1 MKRLKKQ
8 NKHKTFQVSCSQ
20 TSLALMIMLGSGRAQ
35 AENYFN
41 PSFLSDD
48 PSAVASLSR
57 FEKNDAQVPGIYRV
71 DIYVNDTFI
80 KTQDIKFS
88 NAQSVKNNG
97 LQSCMTVKDLNDLGV
112 NTKALPELQKVKP
125 GDCIDIAQSI
135 PESQESLDFE
145 KLRLNLNFPQ
155 AVMVN
160 DARGYIPPERWDEGI
175 NALLLNYN
183 FNGSNSYEDEGNS
196 SNEFLSLQSGVNLG
210 AWRLR
215 DNSTWNYSHNDNNGS
230 QSDWQHISTY
240 AQRTIVPLKG
250 ELTVGDTYTPGD
262 IFNSLSLR
270 GAQLAS
276 DDNML
281 PDSLKGFAPT
291 VRGIAKSNA
300 RVTIQQNGYTIYQT
314 YVSPGPFVI
323 NDLYPTS
330 SSGDLQVTV
339 TENDGSTQSYT
350 LPYSAVPLLQR
361 EGRIKYSL
369 SAGEYHS
376 GNTNQDDPNFG
387 QGTLMLGLPGGYT
400 VYGGSQ
406 VSDDYLSGALGIG
419 KNMGNWGAVSVDGTQ
434 ARSTLADD
442 SSHTGQSWRFLY
454 AKSLTDWGTNVQ
466 VMGYRYS
473 TEGFY
478 TLDETTYKR
487 MNGFNVQTD
496 SEDGN
501 ETTYSDYYNLSY
513 AKKGKVQAN
522 ISQKIWSNGSVF
534 FNLSQENYWNT
545 DDKNTLMQA
554 GYSGTA
560 WDVNYNISWSY
571 NKAPKQDES
580 DQIFALNLSLPL
592 GRWLSQG
599 GSGGDITK
607 SNGNAVYATS
617 NTSSDNNGKV
627 SQQAGVSGT
636 LLRDNNL
643 SYSVTEGYGNQD
655 EGNSGSASLSYQG
668 GYGNVNGGYNY
679 SQGYQQATYGLS
691 GGIVAHRNGLTLS
704 QPLGDTNVLVAA
716 PGADD
721 VDVLN
726 NTGVK
731 TDWRGYA
738 VVPYATTYRENRIAL
753 DTTSFN
759 NHTDVEDPVTS
770 VVPTQGALVRA
781 NFTAR
786 TGVRALLTL
795 QHNGKYLPFGSFVST
810 ADGKNTGI
818 VGDNGVLYMSGMPL
832 SGTLKTQWG
841 STAAEQCSVNYALPE
856 DAINKAINY
865 ATLNCR

>member
-1 MKRLKKQ
+1 MKKIKQHKK
-8 NKHKTFQVSCSQ
+8 TRYTVSSH
-20 TSLALMIMLGSGRAQ
+20 TSLTLVLLLTSGGAC

-57 FEKNDAQVPGIYRV
+57 FEKNDAQVPGVYRV
-71 DIYVNDTFI
+71 DIYVNDSFV
-80 KTQDIKFS
+80 KTRDVRFS
-88 NAQSVKNNG
+88 NASGDHNNG
-97 LQSCMTVKDLNDLGV
+97 LQSCLTSQDLKTLGV
-112 NTKALPELQKVKP
+112 NVNSIPGLQQVKP
-125 GDCIDIAQSI
+125 DACVDLANAI

-145 KLRLNLNFPQ
+145 KLRLNLSFPQ
-155 AVMVN
+155 AVLAN
-160 DARGYIPPERWDEGI
+160 NARGYIPPEQWDEGI

-183 FNGSNSYEDEGNS
+183 FNGSNSFGDNGDS
-196 SNEFLSLQSGVNLG
+196 SNEFLSLQSGLNLG

-215 DNSTWNYSHNDNNGS
+215 DNATWNYSHSEYSGS
-230 QSDWQHISTY
+230 QSDWQHVSTY
-240 AQRTIVPLKG
+240 AQRTIVPLNG
-250 ELTVGDTYTPGD
+250 ELTLGDTYTPGD

-330 SSGDLQVTV
+330 SSGDLQITIA
-339 TENDGSTQSYT
+339 ENNGSTQSYT
-350 LPYSAVPLLQR
+350 VPYSAVPLLQR

-369 SAGEYHS
+369 SVGEYRS
-376 GNTNQDDPNFG
+376 GNNNQENPDFG
-387 QGTLMLGLPGGYT
+387 QGTLMWGLPKGYT

-406 VSDDYLSGALGIG
+406 FSDDYFSMALGVG
-419 KNMGNWGAVSVDGTQ
+419 KNMGNWGAISIDGTQ
-434 ARSTLADD
+434 AESTLVDD
-442 SSHTGQSWRFLY
+442 SKHSGQSWRFLY
-454 AKSLTDWGTNVQ
+454 AKSLTEWGTNVQ

-487 MNGFNVQTD
+487 MDGFNVQTD
-496 SEDGN
+496 SEDGT
-501 ETTYSDYYNLSY
+501 ETTYSDYYNLY
-513 AKKGKVQAN
+513 NAKKGKVQVN
-522 ISQKIWSNGSVF
+522 ISQKIWATGSLF

-545 DDKNTLMQA
+545 DEKNTLMQA
-554 GYSGTA
+554 GYSGSA
-560 WDVNYNISWSY
+560 WDVNYNFSWSY
-571 NKAPKQDES
+571 NKAPEQDTA

-592 GRWLSQG
+592 GRWLSTG
-599 GSGGDITK
+599 NSGGDITK
-607 SNGNAVYATS
+607 SNGNSMYATS
-617 NTSSDNNGKV
+617 NTSSDNHGKL

-643 SYSVTEGYGNQD
+643 SYSVTEGYGNHD
-655 EGNSGSASLSYQG
+655 EGNSGSADLNYQG
-668 GYGNVNGGYNY
+668 GYGNVTAGYNY
-679 SQGYQQATYGLS
+679 SQGYRQATYGLS
-691 GGIVAHRNGLTLS
+691 GGVIAHRNGLTLS

-716 PGADD
+716 PGAEG

-726 NTGVK
+726 STGVK

-738 VVPYATTYRENRIAL
+738 VVPYATTYRNNRIAL
-753 DTTSFN
+753 DTTTFN
-759 NHTDVEDPVTS
+759 SHTDVDDPVVN

-781 NFTAR
+781 NFNAR
-786 TGVRALLTL
+786 VGVRALLTL
-795 QHNGKYLPFGSFVST
+795 QHNGKTLPFGSFVST
-810 ADGKNTGI
+810 ENGDNTGI
-818 VGDNGVLYMSGMPL
+818 VGDNGVLYMSGLPL
-832 SGTLKTQWG
+832 SGTLKSQWG
-841 STAAEQCSVNYALPE
+841 NAAAEHCSVRYSLPE
-856 DAINKAINY
+856 DALTKSLSY
-865 ATLNCR
+865 ATLNCQ